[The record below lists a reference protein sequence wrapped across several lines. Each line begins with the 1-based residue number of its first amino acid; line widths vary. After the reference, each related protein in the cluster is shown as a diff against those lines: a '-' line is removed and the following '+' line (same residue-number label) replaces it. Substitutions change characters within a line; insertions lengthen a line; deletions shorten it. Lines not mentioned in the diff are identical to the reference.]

1 MLTVSFLPDVL
12 DMGLALPSAITEAGP
27 YSFLAAR
34 YFTMIFIVC
43 KLWLITTVERNEDIR
58 SLAPSPKEAIGIAK
72 ASMAVIKCFRF
83 VFLSNACIIILPS
96 ITRLRLSPSLF
107 DT

>member
-27 YSFLAAR
+27 YSVLAAR

-43 KLWLITTVERNEDIR
+43 KLRLITTVERNEDIR

-72 ASMAVIKCFRF
+72 ASMAVIVFPLCFL
-83 VFLSNACIIILPS
+83 V
-96 ITRLRLSPSLF
+96 
-107 DT
+107 